1 MEKINKKKD
10 CCKWPKKSPTTL
22 FFPIFGR
29 VLPKMFLHFIFS
41 AVLHRTDLETFLKS
55 VTHDNRLCVLSWKI
69 FNMAKKR
76 NVLWFLRLPGTIPSK
91 FDLLEFFTCRR
102 TKITGCNKKTH
113 WFFTEKRH
121 SFYLYFRI
129 NEIPILIYHS
139 VYTIKQECLFK
150 RWWKLNPSQYETL
163 YKKMLAN
170 ETTI

>member
-29 VLPKMFLHFIFS
+29 VLPKSSFTLFSVQFCIIQIWKHFWSQGHMTIACVFSDEKYLTWLKKGMFYGFCDCLGQSLQI
-41 AVLHRTDLETFLKS
+41 L
-55 VTHDNRLCVLSWKI
+55 
-69 FNMAKKR
+69 
-76 NVLWFLRLPGTIPSK
+76 
-91 FDLLEFFTCRR
+91 DLLEFFTYRR
-102 TKITGCNKKTH
+102 TKITGCNQKTH
-113 WFFTEKRH
+113 WLFTEKRH

-150 RWWKLNPSQYETL
+150 RWWKPNPSKYET
-163 YKKMLAN
+163 YKKVLAN
-170 ETTI
+170 ETYN